1 MYTAIPIMYENSSSK
16 HISNNKIYN
25 NIKSPYNRT
34 SCDEDKVF
42 PNKSHSD
49 EVISCYK
56 MWKDNIC
63 NKIKNDNVVIIFLKN
78 Q

>member
-25 NIKSPYNRT
+25 NNKSPYNRT
-34 SCDEDKVF
+34 SSDEDKVF
-42 PNKSHSD
+42 PNKSHRD
-49 EVISCYK
+49 ELISCYK
-56 MWKDNIC
+56 MWKVNIC

>member
-16 HISNNKIYN
+16 HISKNKIFKN
-25 NIKSPYNRT
+25 NKSPYNRT
-34 SCDEDKVF
+34 SCDEGKVF
-42 PNKSHSD
+42 PNKSHRD
-49 EVISCYK
+49 ELISCYK
-56 MWKDNIC
+56 MWKVNIC